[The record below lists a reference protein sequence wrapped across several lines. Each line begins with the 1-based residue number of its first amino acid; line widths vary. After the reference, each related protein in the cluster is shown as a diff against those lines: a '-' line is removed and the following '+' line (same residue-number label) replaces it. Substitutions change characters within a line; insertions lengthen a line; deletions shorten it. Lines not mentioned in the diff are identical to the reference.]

1 MFRAIGNLF
10 RKAQRSTTLIP
21 MKTSN
26 IMWGLGLDD
35 QERSRIEEAAGR
47 KFELK
52 NWPETKLPSVTR
64 LEEESPFLVW
74 IPWRTWEQ
82 LDQKRKKVLLATSLL
97 HTVLILNEAHEL
109 QELEQAITSGVTDV
123 VKHPLAK
130 EQVISVVDRA
140 DESRNLYSDI
150 YRMTQEI
157 YLERELLA
165 RKNEQLA
172 FINKFLTRAS
182 ESLDP
187 TEILEKSLEDLN
199 LLIPL
204 RLLHAAMWRTES
216 EHEEIQAEIFV
227 SQTMDDEIKN
237 EWINFLLEKAAT
249 IAESPITDY
258 TVRLLE
264 MEESQ
269 LVPPS
274 APAQGRVIVMPMSTG
289 GVSFGCVVMLTA
301 KPVMLGRDQVEILHA
316 VVKHL
321 GLALKNALAFNE
333 IKDQAEFD
341 GLTRLHNRK
350 HFDMKLIEELKRH
363 QRYNHNMSLL
373 LMDIDHFKR
382 INDTL
387 GHQAGDTVLKELGSL
402 LLKTL
407 RGTDYAARYGGEE
420 FIIILPQTDESKA
433 WALAE
438 RLRLKISRT
447 KFGGKDAPIKV
458 TASMGISSLRPG
470 SLKPTSDLVRDAD
483 KALYTAKASGRNM
496 VVLSGSDFESKA
508 LAQ

>member
-1 MFRAIGNLF
+1 M
-10 RKAQRSTTLIP
+10 IP

-26 IMWGLGLDD
+26 IMWGLGLNE
-35 QERSRIEEAAGR
+35 QERGRIEDAAGR

-52 NWPETKLPSVTR
+52 NWPDSKLPSVTR

-74 IPWRTWEQ
+74 IPWRTWKK
-82 LDQKRKKVLLATSLL
+82 LDMKRKKVLLATSLL

-109 QELEQAITSGVTDV
+109 QELEEAITSGVTDV
-123 VKHPLAK
+123 IKHPLTA
-130 EQVISVVDRA
+130 EQVGTVVDRA

-182 ESLDP
+182 ETLVP
-187 TEILEKSLEDLN
+187 TEILEKAREDLN
-199 LLIPL
+199 LLMPL
-204 RLLHAAMWRTES
+204 RLLHAAIWRTDPET
-216 EHEEIQAEIFV
+216 EELQAEIFV
-227 SQTMDDEIKN
+227 SKTIDKEIKD
-237 EWINFLLEKAAT
+237 EWINFLMEKAAT
-249 IAESPITDY
+249 ISESQISDY
-258 TVRLLE
+258 TVRLLDID
-264 MEESQ
+264 ESQ
-269 LVPPS
+269 LLPPS
-274 APAQGRVIVMPMSTG
+274 APAQGRVIIMPMSTG
-289 GVSFGCVVMLTA
+289 GESFGCVAMLTA
-301 KPVMLGRDQVEILHA
+301 KPVMLGRDQVDILHA

-333 IKDQAEFD
+333 IKNQAEYD

-350 HFDMKLIEELKRH
+350 HFDIRLIEELKRH

-387 GHQAGDTVLKELGSL
+387 GHQAGDTVLKELGAL
-402 LLKTL
+402 LLNTL
-407 RGTDYAARYGGEE
+407 RTTDYAARYGGEE
-420 FIIILPQTDESKA
+420 FIVILPQTDAVKA

-438 RLRLKISRT
+438 RLRLQISRT
-447 KFGGKDAPIKV
+447 HFGGKDNPIKV

-470 SLKPTSDLVRDAD
+470 ALKPTADLVRDAD

-496 VVLSGSDFESKA
+496 VVLSGSEFEAKA
-508 LAQ
+508 MAQ